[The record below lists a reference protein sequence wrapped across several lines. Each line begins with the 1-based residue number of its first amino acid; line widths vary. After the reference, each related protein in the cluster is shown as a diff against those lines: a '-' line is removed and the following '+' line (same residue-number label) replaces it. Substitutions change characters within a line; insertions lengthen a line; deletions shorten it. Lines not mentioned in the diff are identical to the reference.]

1 MRFFVNAFFVLLG
14 LASVFVLVHVSSDY
28 LGTLASLQDFRWGVA
43 GFAEP
48 QAGASEAHLTLEV
61 QNRSGLDLDFKDL
74 EVYLWL
80 QDKTVG
86 KTYGRFETR
95 TVSAHSTAHI
105 PLTILLDDAQLREA
119 LAGAPAERA
128 WFITGTYKAS
138 APFASNDFTYG
149 LRLDVNP

>member
-1 MRFFVNAFFVLLG
+1 MRLIVNSFFVLLG
-14 LASVFVLVHVSSDY
+14 LAGVFVLVHVGSDY
-28 LGTLASLQDFRWGVA
+28 LATLASLQEFRWGVV

-48 QAGASEAHLTLEV
+48 QAGASEAQLTLEV

-105 PLTILLDDAQLREA
+105 PLTIVLDDAQLRDA
-119 LAGAPAERA
+119 LAGAPGGHA
-128 WFITGTYKAS
+128 WS
-138 APFASNDFTYG
+138 
-149 LRLDVNP
+149 V